1 MMFWALGVAVVKI
14 GILLFYWRIFAVR
27 EFRRRVAMVGALL
40 LASSF
45 AIFMSFM
52 LQCIPIPRFWGDT
65 EDGHC
70 INQVAFYI
78 SGGSVNIASDILVL
92 SLPIRQVWKLNAP
105 VNQRVALVFLFC
117 LGGL

>member
-1 MMFWALGVAVVKI
+1 MFWTLGVAVVKI
-14 GILLFYWRIFAVR
+14 GILLFYWRIFIVR
-27 EFRRRVAMVGALL
+27 EFRRRVAIVGAILI
-40 LASSF
+40 ASSF
-45 AIFMSFM
+45 AIFLTFT
-52 LQCIPIPRFWGDT
+52 LQCSPIPRFWGDT

-70 INQVAFYI
+70 IKQVAFYI
-78 SGGSVNIASDILVL
+78 FGGSVNIASDILVL